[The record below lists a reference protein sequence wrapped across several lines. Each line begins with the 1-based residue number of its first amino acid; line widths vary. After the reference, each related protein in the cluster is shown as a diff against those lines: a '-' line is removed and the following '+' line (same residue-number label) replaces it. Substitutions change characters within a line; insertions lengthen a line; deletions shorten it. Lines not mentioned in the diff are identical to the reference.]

1 MTETDLKYPIGKFI
15 RPEQYTR
22 EMVNGWI
29 TDIAALPKNL
39 KQVVEPLSNAQLD
52 TPYRE
57 GGWTVRQVVHHYAD
71 SHMNA
76 FTRLK
81 LTLTEDKP
89 IIKPYAEAMWAE
101 LPDGKMPVSASI
113 KILEGL
119 HERWTTLLNSLSDD
133 DLHKVFIHPENKR
146 EYQLQEFIGIY
157 SWHSRHHV
165 AQILA
170 LLEREGW
177 K

>member
-22 EMVNGWI
+22 EMVNDWI
-29 TDIAALPKNL
+29 ADIAALPQNL
-39 KQVVEPLSNAQLD
+39 KRVVEPLSDAQLN

-76 FTRLK
+76 FGRLK
-81 LTLTEDKP
+81 LALTEDSP
-89 IIKPYAEAMWAE
+89 TVKPYAEALWVE
-101 LPDGKMPVSASI
+101 LPDGKMPIAPSI
-113 KILEGL
+113 RILEGL
-119 HERWTTLLNSLSDD
+119 HDRWTKLLNSLADA
-133 DLHKVFIHPENKR
+133 DLQKVFIHPENKR
-146 EYQLQEFIGIY
+146 EFKLQEFIGIY

-165 AQILA
+165 AQVAA
-170 LLEREGW
+170 LLQREGG
-177 K
+177 